1 MHKIISFIILDQ
13 NVVIHLKLLH
23 SIQPN
28 SLSAQNNTLEKG
40 AKEYSGTFQQVNNE
54 KTTQII

>member
-1 MHKIISFIILDQ
+1 MLDE
-13 NVVIHLKLLH
+13 NVVIHLKLLYP
-23 SIQPN
+23 IQPN
-28 SLSAQNNTLEKG
+28 SLSAQNNTLKEV

>member
-1 MHKIISFIILDQ
+1 MHKIISFIMLDE

-23 SIQPN
+23 PIQSN
-28 SLSAQNNTLEKG
+28 SLSGQNNTLEKV

-54 KTTQII
+54 KTTRII